1 VTATATGDS
10 ATGRAATGKTATGD
24 SATGRAAPAQTATG
38 TLISRTRQL
47 SPEELRRL
55 RSLAFARGVVIERDG
70 ETVLGFGKAL
80 ELELPN
86 GLQDPQAL
94 RLVTDVLA
102 GIGAGVVAAGAFGF
116 LPGAATTLAIPAVCV
131 RAGACEPA
139 LAIMTGSSPSE
150 GALEELLDEAER
162 ATNTASLSGSR
173 PPDAFRLESRRPHED
188 FLRRVTAAI
197 SEVRSGRID
206 KVVMAREVLIEA
218 NRPLRQG
225 DLLER
230 LRALHP
236 SCATF
241 AVDGF
246 MGATPELLVRRS
258 GTAVES
264 HPLAGT
270 AARSGD
276 PEADRR
282 VEAALLASEKERA
295 EHRAVV
301 DAIAD
306 NLRPAMS
313 ELTVPAAPSIV
324 ELRNVSHLGSHITG
338 HLARLPDGGLLNALQ
353 VLALIHP
360 TPAVAG
366 TPIDLALDYLAKAE
380 ELDRDRY
387 AGAVGWIDATGDG
400 EWHLGIRCA
409 IVENCTA
416 RLFAGVGI
424 VADSD
429 PSAELAETQLKL
441 QAFLAAAVRP

>member
-1 VTATATGDS
+1 MV
-10 ATGRAATGKTATGD
+10 
-24 SATGRAAPAQTATG
+24 
-38 TLISRTRQL
+38 
-47 SPEELRRL
+47 
-55 RSLAFARGVVIERDG
+55 
-70 ETVLGFGKAL
+70 
-80 ELELPN
+80 
-86 GLQDPQAL
+86 
-94 RLVTDVLA
+94 
-102 GIGAGVVAAGAFGF
+102 
-116 LPGAATTLAIPAVCV
+116 
-131 RAGACEPA
+131 
-139 LAIMTGSSPSE
+139 GSSPTTA
-150 GALEELLDEAER
+150 ALEELLDA
-162 ATNTASLSGSR
+162 ADGAMGAASVTREPL
-173 PPDAFRLESRRPHED
+173 PDAFRLESRRPHED
-188 FLRRVTAAI
+188 FLRRVAAAV

-258 GTAVES
+258 GTTVES

-282 VEAALLASEKERA
+282 VEAALLASDKERA

-313 ELTVPAAPSIV
+313 ELSVPAVPGIV
-324 ELRNVSHLGSHITG
+324 ELRNVSHLGTYITG
-338 HLARLPDGGLLNALQ
+338 QLARSADGGLMNALE

-366 TPIDLALDYLAKAE
+366 TPVDLALDYLAKAE

-387 AGAVGWIDATGDG
+387 AGAVGWTDATGDG

-409 IVENCTA
+409 IVDGRSA
-416 RLFAGVGI
+416 RLFAGAGI

>member
-1 VTATATGDS
+1 VTSTA
-10 ATGRAATGKTATGD
+10 AAG
-24 SATGRAAPAQTATG
+24 
-38 TLISRTRQL
+38 
-47 SPEELRRL
+47 ELTSTTHRLEAGELGRL

-70 ETVLGFGKAL
+70 QTVLGFGKAC
-80 ELELPN
+80 ELALPN
-86 GLQDPQAL
+86 GLEDPQAL
-94 RLVTDVLA
+94 RRVTDLLA
-102 GIGAGVVAAGAFGF
+102 RIGEGSVAMGTFAF
-116 LPGAATTLAIPAVCV
+116 LPGSETNLVIPVVCV
-131 RAGACEPA
+131 RANAATPACAVVVGTTPRKAA
-139 LAIMTGSSPSE
+139 LD
-150 GALEELLDEAER
+150 ELLDETD
-162 ATNTASLSGSR
+162 ATAGAGPIALGP

-188 FLRRVTAAI
+188 FLQRVAAAVE
-197 SEVRSGRID
+197 EVRSGRID
-206 KVVMAREVLIEA
+206 KVVLAREVLIEA
-218 NRPLRQG
+218 NRPFRQG

-258 GTAVES
+258 GTTVES

-282 VEAALLASEKERA
+282 VEAALLASDKERA

-301 DAIAD
+301 EAISD
-306 NLRPAMS
+306 DLRPVMS
-313 ELTVPAAPSIV
+313 ELSVPDAPGIV
-324 ELRNVSHLGSHITG
+324 ELRNVSHLGTRITG
-338 HLARLPDGGLLNALQ
+338 QLARSAGGELMGALEL
-353 VLALIHP
+353 LALIHP

-366 TPIDLALDYLAKAE
+366 TPVDLALDYLAKAE
-380 ELDRDRY
+380 DLDRDRY
-387 AGAVGWIDATGDG
+387 AGAVGWVDAIGDG

-409 IVENCTA
+409 IVEDRTA
-416 RLFAGVGI
+416 RLFAGAGI

-429 PSAELAETQLKL
+429 PGAELAETQLKL

>member
-1 VTATATGDS
+1 MTATV
-10 ATGRAATGKTATGD
+10 TGKLAST
-24 SATGRAAPAQTATG
+24 
-38 TLISRTRQL
+38 TRRL
-47 SPEELRRL
+47 EPDELARL
-55 RSLAFARGVVIERDG
+55 RSLAFAGGVVIERDG
-70 ETVLGFGKAL
+70 QTVLGFGKAL
-80 ELELPN
+80 ELALPN
-86 GLQDPQAL
+86 GLHDPQAL
-94 RLVTDVLA
+94 RLVTETLA
-102 GIGAGVVAAGAFGF
+102 SIGGTTVAVGAFGF

-131 RAGACEPA
+131 RASTSEPA
-139 LAIMTGSSPSE
+139 RAVMVGSSPTTA
-150 GALEELLDEAER
+150 ALEELLDA
-162 ATNTASLSGSR
+162 ADGAMGAASVTREPL
-173 PPDAFRLESRRPHED
+173 PDAFRLESRRPHED
-188 FLRRVTAAI
+188 FLRRVAAAV

-258 GTAVES
+258 GTTVES

-282 VEAALLASEKERA
+282 VEAALLASDKERA

-313 ELTVPAAPSIV
+313 ELSVPAVPGIV
-324 ELRNVSHLGSHITG
+324 ELRNVSHLGTYITG
-338 HLARLPDGGLLNALQ
+338 QLARSADGGLMNALE

-366 TPIDLALDYLAKAE
+366 TPVDLALDYLAKAE
-380 ELDRDRY
+380 DLDRDRY
-387 AGAVGWIDATGDG
+387 GGAVGWIDAMGDG

-409 IVENCTA
+409 IVHDRTA

>member
-1 VTATATGDS
+1 
-10 ATGRAATGKTATGD
+10 
-24 SATGRAAPAQTATG
+24 
-38 TLISRTRQL
+38 L
-47 SPEELRRL
+47 
-55 RSLAFARGVVIERDG
+55 LAFARGAVVERDG
-70 ETVLGFGKAL
+70 LSVLGFGKAL
-80 ELELPN
+80 PIALPN

-94 RLVTDVLA
+94 RLVTQTLA
-102 GIGAGVVAAGAFGF
+102 RIGEHAVAIGALGF
-116 LPGAATTLAIPAVCV
+116 LPGAAATLVIPTVCV
-131 RAGACEPA
+131 RSGTGRPA
-139 LAIMTGSSPSE
+139 VAVVVGTTGE
-150 GALEELLDEAER
+150 DALDELLEEAAEGDS
-162 ATNTASLSGSR
+162 AGPTAGEP
-173 PPDAFRLESRRPHED
+173 PPDAFRLTSRRPHED
-188 FLRRVTAAI
+188 FLQRVAAAVE
-197 SEVRSGRID
+197 EVRSGRID

-258 GTAVES
+258 QAAVES

-301 DAIAD
+301 DAITD
-306 NLRPAMS
+306 GLRPAMS
-313 ELTVPAAPSIV
+313 ELSVPDEPSIV
-324 ELRNVSHLGSHITG
+324 ELRNVSHLGTHITG
-338 HLARLPDGGLLNALQ
+338 QLARTPEGGLLNALE
-353 VLALIHP
+353 VLACIHP

-366 TPIDLALDYLAKAE
+366 TPVDLALDYLAKAE

-387 AGAVGWIDATGDG
+387 AGAVGWIDAGGDG

-409 IVENCTA
+409 IVEDRTA
-416 RLFAGVGI
+416 RLFAGAGI

-429 PSAELAETQLKL
+429 PAAELAETQLKL

>member
-1 VTATATGDS
+1 MTQVVTAGALRST
-10 ATGRAATGKTATGD
+10 
-24 SATGRAAPAQTATG
+24 
-38 TLISRTRQL
+38 TRQL
-47 SPEELRRL
+47 ERVAFARL
-55 RSLAFARGVVIERDG
+55 RSLAFHHGVVIERDG
-70 ETVLGFGKAL
+70 LSVLGLGQAVAIS
-80 ELELPN
+80 LPN

-94 RLVTDVLA
+94 RHVTDALA
-102 GIGAGVVAAGAFGF
+102 RIGEPAVAIGAFAF
-116 LPGAATTLAIPAVCV
+116 LPGAPATLVIPTVCV
-131 RAGACEPA
+131 RSEVGRPAVAVVVGTSSEDALDELLEEAAGADRTGRAEP
-139 LAIMTGSSPSE
+139 
-150 GALEELLDEAER
+150 
-162 ATNTASLSGSR
+162 

-188 FLRRVTAAI
+188 FLQRVAAAVE
-197 SEVRSGRID
+197 EVRSGRID

-246 MGATPELLVRRS
+246 MGATPELLIRRS
-258 GTAVES
+258 QATVES

-301 DAIAD
+301 DAITD
-306 NLRPAMS
+306 GLRPSMS
-313 ELTVPAAPSIV
+313 ELSVPDEPGIV
-324 ELRNVSHLGSHITG
+324 ELRNVSHLGTHITG
-338 HLARLPDGGLLNALQ
+338 QLTPMPEGGLMNALE
-353 VLALIHP
+353 VLACIHP

-366 TPIDLALDYLAKAE
+366 TPVDLALDYLAKAE

-387 AGAVGWIDATGDG
+387 AGAVGWIDAGGDG

-409 IVENCTA
+409 IVSDRTA
-416 RLFAGVGI
+416 RLFAGAGI

-429 PSAELAETQLKL
+429 PAAELAETQLKL